1 MTYDSRKA
9 SQKQFGRQASYY
21 AISPVHRHG
30 DNLNV
35 VQEYIQK
42 GTYEYAVDIATG
54 AGFTAFLLAEQ
65 SQNVLATDITESMLE
80 ETRRLSDQ
88 RGLAN
93 VGQGF
98 FVAEV
103 LGFLDN
109 SLDIVSCRTAP
120 HHFENVDLFL
130 DEVSRVLKP
139 GGVFVLSDTVTPEE
153 EDTAEWMNDIELR
166 RDTSHIRDWAP
177 SEWLQAIENRGFAV
191 TDSAITRAELEFN
204 NWVERSG
211 TAKDEVEKLRQDF
224 LRASDAVKKAFVIEP
239 QGNGMIDFS
248 WPALVVRA
256 LKSEG

>member
-1 MTYDSRKA
+1 MTYDSRRA
-9 SQKQFGRQASYY
+9 SQEQFGRQASYY

-54 AGFTAFLLAEQ
+54 AGFTSFLLAEQ
-65 SQNVLATDITESMLE
+65 SQNVLATDITASMLE
-80 ETRRLSDQ
+80 ETRRLGEQ

-98 FVAEV
+98 FVAEA
-103 LGFLDN
+103 LGFSDN

-130 DEVSRVLKP
+130 DEISRVLKT
-139 GGVFVLSDTVTPEE
+139 GGVFVMSDTVTPEE
-153 EDTAEWMNDIELR
+153 DDIAAWMNDIELR
-166 RDTSHIRDWAP
+166 RDSSHIRDWAP
-177 SEWLQAIENRGFAV
+177 SEWLQAIENRGLKV

-211 TAKDEVEKLRQDF
+211 TADDEVGRLRQDF
-224 LRASDAVKKAFVIEP
+224 LGASDAVNKAF
-239 QGNGMIDFS
+239 MIDPHDGGGLINFS

-256 LKSEG
+256 VKA